1 MNITRAIN
9 VTSISDLAEHW
20 VDKLKYKDK
29 LKEHLKRE
37 IKDEYLQFVQG
48 ALTNS
53 GDVSIPVSTFYEC
66 IEARVERAV
75 EDWFAW
81 PSDEA
86 FQKGEGSK

>member
-20 VDKLKYKDK
+20 VDKLKYQDK

-48 ALTNS
+48 RLTNS
-53 GDVSIPVSTFYEC
+53 VDIRTVSTFYEC
-66 IEARVERAV
+66 MEARVERAV
-75 EDWFAW
+75 ENWFAG

-86 FQKGEGSK
+86 FQKGGGSK